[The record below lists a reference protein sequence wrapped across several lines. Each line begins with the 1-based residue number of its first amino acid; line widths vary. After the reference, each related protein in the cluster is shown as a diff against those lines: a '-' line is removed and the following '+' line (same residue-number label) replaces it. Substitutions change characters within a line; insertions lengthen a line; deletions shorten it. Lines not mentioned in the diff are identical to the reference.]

1 MAEVQGLEAHAAAAL
16 LGRLTPL
23 RKTAP
28 RTVEVGLLE
37 GLVHDG
43 QTGSKT
49 HAAAALL
56 RRVRSDDS
64 SHSTEED
71 NGQRTQPEVGT
82 MRVARRGFADLAGSA
97 PAPRRPWEGAGNG
110 VPGRRRGKAAK
121 QRECGRTPVSLGRT
135 TGRRGAAGAAPAA
148 HRPPQRGGAPA
159 DGEARADAALPREND
174 GATGRSRGSAGS
186 SLPPSARGSPGRR
199 RDGAWKGQCRQLV
212 ATLSAGEPRPALNQH
227 KANGRACLANCC
239 KLNSTLGSASPGRHN
254 AGTRQRGARVQLLAK
269 NKFYVMECEGR

>member
-71 NGQRTQPEVGT
+71 NG
-82 MRVARRGFADLAGSA
+82 
-97 PAPRRPWEGAGNG
+97 
-110 VPGRRRGKAAK
+110 
-121 QRECGRTPVSLGRT
+121 
-135 TGRRGAAGAAPAA
+135 
-148 HRPPQRGGAPA
+148 
-159 DGEARADAALPREND
+159 
-174 GATGRSRGSAGS
+174 
-186 SLPPSARGSPGRR
+186 
-199 RDGAWKGQCRQLV
+199 
-212 ATLSAGEPRPALNQH
+212 
-227 KANGRACLANCC
+227 
-239 KLNSTLGSASPGRHN
+239 
-254 AGTRQRGARVQLLAK
+254 RQRSQR
-269 NKFYVMECEGR
+269 